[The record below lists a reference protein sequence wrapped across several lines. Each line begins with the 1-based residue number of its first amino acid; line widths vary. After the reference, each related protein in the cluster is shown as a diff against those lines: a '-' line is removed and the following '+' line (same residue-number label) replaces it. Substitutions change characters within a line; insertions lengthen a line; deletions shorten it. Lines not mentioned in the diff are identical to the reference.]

1 MKVTSRAREWR
12 MKRKNWQADPLWVK
26 FHGLKI
32 VHKGNMKAVSANAF
46 SLLQKL
52 GQSLMVPVSVLPAAG
67 LLVAIGRL
75 MQEQKH
81 LELVKSIGDVAFSGG
96 IAIFEQLPTLFAV
109 GVAIG
114 FSGGAAVSGL
124 AAVAGY
130 FTLVNVLKSVSALRG
145 LTLALNTG
153 VFGGIMIGLLAAA
166 IYKRFHETRL
176 PQFLG
181 FFSGKRLVP
190 ILTAAAALVL
200 GLVLSLVWPS
210 IQQGINDF
218 GYWIMG
224 SELGPSF
231 YASIKRLFI
240 PVGLHHVFYPPFL
253 YEFGEYI
260 NAAGEVFKGE
270 AARYYA
276 GDPTA
281 GKFMASEYP
290 MMIFG
295 LPAASLAM
303 YLRAKTAKKKAIGGV
318 MLAAALT
325 AIITGI
331 SEPIE
336 FAFIFVAPI
345 LFLYHIVLTFASAFV
360 SSWLDI
366 HLGYTFSASMIDLFL
381 GAFNQKNMN
390 LFFFVVGPLTGLAY
404 FASFYFTI
412 GWLDLKTPGREDES
426 ADSEDATN
434 TFDRAGKAAAV
445 LSALGGGENIKHLD
459 ACITRLRL
467 SVQDSSRID
476 FNKLKSLGATGSVN
490 AGGGNIQ
497 VIFGTESDLLK
508 EEMKKIMKA
517 PAAQAVSPDT
527 LLSPMNGI
535 VQDLSTIPDE
545 MFSQKMMGEGVCI
558 DPSEGFVYAPCDATV
573 ATIFRTNHAVALECA
588 NGAEVLIHIGIDTVK
603 MNGEGFKGL
612 VKNGDQVKA
621 GDKLIEFDLAMVK
634 ARAKSHLT
642 PVVVTNSAD
651 LAAVNLLKTNGAVS
665 PGNALIQVRK

>member
-1 MKVTSRAREWR
+1 MK
-12 MKRKNWQADPLWVK
+12 Q
-26 FHGLKI
+26 
-32 VHKGNMKAVSANAF
+32 VSSQLF

-67 LLVAIGRL
+67 LLVAFGRL
-75 MQEQKH
+75 LQEQKSFP
-81 LELVKSIGDVAFSGG
+81 LIKGIGEVAFSGG
-96 IAIFEQLPTLFAV
+96 ISIFEQLPVLFAV

-130 FTLVNVLKSVSALRG
+130 FTLANVLKSMTTLQG
-145 LTLALNTG
+145 LELSINTG
-153 VFGGIMIGLLAAA
+153 VFGGIMVGLLSSFL
-166 IYKRFHETRL
+166 YKRFHETKL

-190 ILTAAAALVL
+190 ILAAAFSLLL
-200 GLVLSLVWPS
+200 GLVLSVVWPG

-218 GYWIMG
+218 GHWIMS

-253 YEFGEYI
+253 YEFGEFV

-276 GDPTA
+276 GDPSA

-303 YLRAKTAKKKAIGGV
+303 YLRAKTPKKKAIGGV

-345 LFLYHIVLTFASAFV
+345 LFLYHIILTFISAFASAA
-360 SSWLDI
+360 LDI
-366 HLGYTFSASMIDLFL
+366 HLGYTFSASLIDLFL
-381 GAFNQKNMN
+381 GAFNQKNSS
-390 LFFFVVGPLTGLAY
+390 LLFFVVGPLTAVAY
-404 FASFYFTI
+404 FVSFYFTI
-412 GWLDLKTPGREDES
+412 GWLDLKTPGREEES
-426 ADSEDATN
+426 ADMEDAAAS
-434 TFDRAGKAAAV
+434 FDPQGKASHV
-445 LSALGGGENIKHLD
+445 LEALGGAENIRHLD

-467 SVQDSSRID
+467 SVNEPTRVD
-476 FNKLKSLGATGSVN
+476 FNRLKALGATGSVN

-497 VIFGTESDLLK
+497 VIFGTQSDMLK
-508 EEMKKIMKA
+508 EEIKKIMISGPK
-517 PAAQAVSPDT
+517 VNET
-527 LLSPMNGI
+527 HILLPING
-535 VQDLSTIPDE
+535 TIMDISQVPDE
-545 MFSQKMMGEGVCI
+545 MFSQKMMGDGIAIDPTEGV
-558 DPSEGFVYAPCDATV
+558 VYAPCDGV
-573 ATIFRTNHAVALECA
+573 IGTIFKTNHAVAIA
-588 NGAEVLIHIGIDTVK
+588 GDNGAEILIHVGIDTVK

-612 VKNGDQVKA
+612 VKAGDRIKT
-621 GDKLIEFDLAMVK
+621 GDKLIEFDLKLVK
-634 ARAKSHLT
+634 EKAKSHIT
-642 PVVVTNSAD
+642 PVVITNSAD
-651 LAAVNLLKTNGAVS
+651 LKEVNLLKTTGQHSIRTAI
-665 PGNALIQVRK
+665 IQVRK

>member
-1 MKVTSRAREWR
+1 MKNLRTE
-12 MKRKNWQADPLWVK
+12 
-26 FHGLKI
+26 
-32 VHKGNMKAVSANAF
+32 AF

-67 LLVAIGRL
+67 LLVAIGRML
-75 MQEQKH
+75 QEQKSMPV
-81 LELVKSIGDVAFSGG
+81 VKAIGDIAFSGG
-96 IAIFEQLPTLFAV
+96 ISIFEQLPALFAV

-114 FSGGAAVSGL
+114 FSGGAAVTGL

-130 FTLVNVLKSVSALRG
+130 FTLVNVLKTFSTLRG
-145 LTLALNTG
+145 LELSINTG
-153 VFGGIMIGLLAAA
+153 VFGGIMIGLMSAAL
-166 IYKRFHETRL
+166 YKRFHETRL

-190 ILTAAAALVL
+190 ILTAAGAVLL
-200 GLVLSLVWPS
+200 GLILSIVWPP

-218 GYWIMG
+218 GHMIMG
-224 SELGPSF
+224 SQLGPSF
-231 YASIKRLFI
+231 YAAIKRLLI

-253 YEFGEYI
+253 YEFGEFVSQT
-260 NAAGEVFKGE
+260 GEVFKGE
-270 AARYYA
+270 AARYYG

-290 MMIFG
+290 MMVFG

-345 LFLYHIVLTFASAFV
+345 LFLYHIVLTFVSAFASA
-360 SSWLDI
+360 SLDI
-366 HLGYTFSASMIDLFL
+366 HLGYTFSASLIDLFL
-381 GAFNQKNMN
+381 GAFNAKNQN
-390 LFFFVVGPLTGLAY
+390 LFFFIVGPLTGLAY
-404 FASFYFTI
+404 FTSFYFTI

-426 ADSEDATN
+426 ADSEDVSN
-434 TFDRAGKAAAV
+434 TFDRAGKAAAI
-445 LSALGGGENIKHLD
+445 LTALGGQNNIKHLD

-467 SVQDSSRID
+467 SVNDAGSVN
-476 FNKLKSLGATGSVN
+476 FNQLKSLGATGSVN

-517 PAAQAVSPDT
+517 GPDKSV
-527 LLSPMNGI
+527 LLNPIKGEI
-535 VQDLSTIPDE
+535 KDLSTVPDE
-545 MFSQKMMGEGVCI
+545 MFSQKMMGEGVVI
-558 DPSEGFVYAPCDATV
+558 DPSEGMVYSPCDGV
-573 ATIFRTNHAVALECA
+573 IGTIFKTNHAVAIA
-588 NGAEVLIHIGIDTVK
+588 ADNGAEVLIHVGIDTVK

-612 VKNGDQVKA
+612 VKNGDKVKA
-621 GDKLIEFDLAMVK
+621 GQPLIEFDLALVK
-634 ARAKSHLT
+634 AKAKSHLT
-642 PVVVTNSAD
+642 PFVVTNSAD
-651 LAAVNLLKTNGAVS
+651 LSEVKILKTTGVAPLNTS
-665 PGNALIQVRK
+665 IIQIRK

>member
-1 MKVTSRAREWR
+1 MKS
-12 MKRKNWQADPLWVK
+12 L
-26 FHGLKI
+26 G
-32 VHKGNMKAVSANAF
+32 SNAF

-67 LLVAIGRL
+67 LLVAFGRL
-75 MQEQKH
+75 LQEQKSSPLLH
-81 LELVKSIGDVAFSGG
+81 GIGEVAFSGG

-114 FSGGAAVSGL
+114 FTSGAAVSGL

-130 FTLVNVLKSVSALRG
+130 YTLVNVLKTVSTIQG
-145 LTLALNTG
+145 LTLTINTG
-153 VFGGIMIGLLAAA
+153 VFGGIMIGLLSAAL
-166 IYKRFHETRL
+166 YNRFHETKL

-190 ILTAAAALVL
+190 ILTAAGAVVL
-200 GLVLSLVWPS
+200 GLGLSIFWPPV
-210 IQQGINDF
+210 QQGINSF
-218 GYWIMG
+218 GYMIMG
-224 SELGPSF
+224 SEFGPAA
-231 YASIKRLFI
+231 YAAVKRLLI

-276 GDPTA
+276 GDPQA

-290 MMIFG
+290 MMLFG

-303 YLRAKTAKKKAIGGV
+303 YLRAKTTKRKAIGGV
-318 MLAAALT
+318 MMAAALT

-345 LFLYHIVLTFASAFV
+345 LFVYHVVLTFISGFATGL
-360 SSWLDI
+360 LDI

-381 GAFNQKNMN
+381 GAFNAKNQSL
-390 LFFFVVGPLTGLAY
+390 LFLLIGPLTGLAY

-412 GWLDLKTPGREDES
+412 GWLDLKTPGREAES
-426 ADSEDATN
+426 ADNDDVAS
-434 TFDRAGKAAAV
+434 TFNPIGKAAAV
-445 LSALGGGENIKHLD
+445 LTALGGPDNIRHLD

-467 SVQDSSRID
+467 SVNEASNVNFAS
-476 FNKLKSLGATGSVN
+476 LKALGATGHLN

-497 VIFGTESDLLK
+497 VIFGTQSDMLK
-508 EEMKKIMKA
+508 EEIKKILKSG
-517 PAAQAVSPDT
+517 PVHTPDQ
-527 LLSPMNGI
+527 LLNPIKGEI
-535 VQDLSTIPDE
+535 KDLSTVPDE
-545 MFSQKMMGEGVCI
+545 MFSQRMMGEGVCI
-558 DPSEGFVYAPCDATV
+558 DPSEGVVYAPCDATV
-573 ATIFRTNHAVALECA
+573 ATIFKTNHAVALACD
-588 NGAEVLIHIGIDTVK
+588 NGAEVLIHVGIDTVK

-612 VKNGDQVKA
+612 VKNGDRVKA
-621 GDKLIEFDLAMVK
+621 GDRLIEFDLGLIK
-634 ARAKSHLT
+634 ANAKSHLT
-642 PVVVTNSAD
+642 PFVVTNSAD
-651 LAAVNLLKTNGAVS
+651 LKEVKIVKS
-665 PGNALIQVRK
+665 SGNADRNSTLIQVRK

>member
-1 MKVTSRAREWR
+1 MW
-12 MKRKNWQADPLWVK
+12 
-26 FHGLKI
+26 GLK
-32 VHKGNMKAVSANAF
+32 GTMNTLRTNAF

-67 LLVAIGRL
+67 LLVALGRL
-75 MQEQKH
+75 LQEQKNYP
-81 LELVKSIGDVAFSGG
+81 LIKGIGDVAFSGG
-96 IAIFEQLPTLFAV
+96 ISIFEQLPTLFAV

-114 FSGGAAVSGL
+114 FSGGAAVTGL

-130 FTLVNVLKSVSALRG
+130 FTLVNVLKTISTLKG
-145 LTLALNTG
+145 LSLALNTG
-153 VFGGIMIGLLAAA
+153 VFGGIMIGLLSAA
-166 IYKRFHETRL
+166 IYNRFHETKL

-190 ILTAAAALVL
+190 ILTAASALVL
-200 GLVLSLVWPS
+200 GLLLSLIWPS

-218 GYWIMG
+218 GYMIMG
-224 SELGPSF
+224 SQFGPSF
-231 YASIKRLFI
+231 YAAIKRLLI

-253 YEFGEYI
+253 YEFGEFI
-260 NAAGEVFKGE
+260 NNAGEVFKGE

-276 GDPTA
+276 GDPAA

-303 YLRAKTAKKKAIGGV
+303 YLRAKTTKKKAIGGV

-345 LFLYHIVLTFASAFV
+345 LFLYHIVLTFVSAFAA
-360 SSWLDI
+360 SSMDI
-366 HLGYTFSASMIDLFL
+366 HLGYTFSASLIDLFL
-381 GAFNQKNMN
+381 GAFNAKNQSA
-390 LFFFVVGPLTGLAY
+390 LFFIIGPLTGIAY

-412 GWLDLKTPGREDES
+412 GWLDLKTPGREVES
-426 ADSEDATN
+426 PNADDAAA
-434 TFDRAGKAAAV
+434 TFDPGGKAAAV
-445 LSALGGGENIKHLD
+445 LSALGGADNIRHLD

-467 SVQDSSRID
+467 SVNEPSNVN
-476 FNKLKSLGATGSVN
+476 FNTLKALGATGSVN

-497 VIFGTESDLLK
+497 VIFGTESDMLK
-508 EEMKKIMKA
+508 EEIKKIMKTG
-517 PAAQAVSPDT
+517 PKDDSMI
-527 LLSPMNGI
+527 MNPIKGEI
-535 VQDLSTIPDE
+535 KDLSTVPDE
-545 MFSQKMMGEGVCI
+545 MFSQKMMGEGVVI
-558 DPSEGFVYAPCDATV
+558 DPADGFVYAPCDGVV
-573 ATIFRTNHAVALECA
+573 ATIFKTNHAVAIA
-588 NGAEVLIHIGIDTVK
+588 ADNGAEILIHIGIDTVK

-612 VKNGDQVKA
+612 VKNGDRVRA
-621 GDKLIEFDLAMVK
+621 GQALIEFDLALVK

-642 PVVVTNSAD
+642 PFVITNSAD
-651 LAAVNLLKTNGAVS
+651 MKEVKILKTSGVA
-665 PGNALIQVRK
+665 PLNAAIIQIRK